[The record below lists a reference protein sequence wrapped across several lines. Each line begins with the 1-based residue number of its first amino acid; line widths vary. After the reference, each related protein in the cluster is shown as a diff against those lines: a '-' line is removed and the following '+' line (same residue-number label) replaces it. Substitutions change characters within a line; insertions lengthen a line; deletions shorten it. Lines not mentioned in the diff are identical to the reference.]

1 MPTPKDDLDWLRD
14 LNDEITDKSRHP
26 YCGPDKRRLTEEE
39 LDRVFGIVVRHDLPV
54 VMFNLNTSIGCAVY
68 EHPPEPMYPGIEP
81 KDLAPPMLLWLC
93 AAHLPLS
100 EAKKMPDRTLW
111 DDGWRVFSK
120 LTHTDK
126 NAALCRSCGLEEPK
140 SAGHYAY

>member
-1 MPTPKDDLDWLRD
+1 MKADLDWLRA
-14 LNDEITDKSRHP
+14 LNEEILHKDRHP
-26 YCGPDKRRLTEEE
+26 YCGPAARRLTEEE
-39 LDRVFGIVVRHDLPV
+39 LDRVMGLVVRHQLPV

-68 EHPPEPMYPGIEP
+68 EHPATASYPGIEAE
-81 KDLAPPMLLWLC
+81 DLKPPMLLWLC

-120 LTHTDK
+120 LTHTDA
-126 NAALCRSCGLEEPK
+126 NAELCRSCGLEEPK